1 MTNISNHPTACL
13 ALQPGQYFDL
23 NPKKT
28 PGQEELIW
36 CTISAEE
43 QQKCFEW
50 SQQLRRIQQEMS
62 SKNQRQGYQGFSDP
76 SSPNAQIM
84 NPIEH
89 FTLGCYQTSDKDQ
102 CMNLLANERVH
113 LVTLDPGEVFWG
125 GRYHSLVPI
134 ASERYGLTK
143 EAGYFAVAVV
153 KRESASYIQTLFDL
167 RGKKACFP
175 GVGKMA
181 GWVLPMSLLL
191 DTKILPLRDCNNM
204 VKNAALFFN
213 ESCAPNALLDKHN
226 PTGDNPISM
235 CSLCKERCSGSDIYA
250 NFDGAL
256 RCLAEQGDVAFVK
269 HTTVEMMH
277 KYLSNTRNP
286 IGGGAYS
293 KADFELLCPDGRR
306 SLIDSYRSCNW
317 GFVPSDAVVSL
328 SSVSL
333 EKRKKI
339 QNFLAANAVSF
350 GSMLTTTRNQR
361 FPAGT
366 GSQFS
371 QSPFVTRTNN
381 GNNNNLGNMRL
392 NESDSSSQTF
402 YLFGDKLFVGQT
414 RQSFDSKRPQ
424 AQNLL
429 FSDDTV
435 SLQSI
440 PENKQTFS
448 GYLDSYTNYF
458 DKLRTCTI
466 PMARLCVVSEK
477 ELEKCSRMRTAFRA
491 QMLKP
496 ELSCVPAHDT
506 VECMDNIRLGVAD
519 IAMLDAGD
527 IYRAGR
533 SFNLIP
539 ILAEKYNL
547 NDTSFYAVAVAKQ
560 SDKDTDLLYLKGK
573 RSCHTGFG
581 ESAGWVVPVS
591 FLLANGRM
599 RSYGKCNS
607 AKAAAQFFEKSCVPG
622 SLSKRF
628 SHGATWDFGN
638 LCELCHGES
647 YSYCS
652 RDSSEP
658 FHGTTGALRCLVE
671 GDGQIAFTRHTAIL
685 ENAGKNPSFWS
696 RNVIPSDFE
705 LLCRDGNRGKFN
717 DYATCNL
724 ARVSANALVT
734 HANRP
739 REHVDAYVNLFLL
752 AQQFYGSKYSEDFT
766 LKMFMSDSEH
776 KDLIFSDATSQVV
789 AIPEDQ
795 RHYRRY
801 LGHEFIKSMSFV
813 DCDDSGTFA
822 QVSYYSSAAV
832 TVSSTTCLSLTLII
846 MATLIK
852 TIKTFSVIDL

>member
-1 MTNISNHPTACL
+1 M
-13 ALQPGQYFDL
+13 
-23 NPKKT
+23 
-28 PGQEELIW
+28 
-36 CTISAEE
+36 
-43 QQKCFEW
+43 
-50 SQQLRRIQQEMS
+50 
-62 SKNQRQGYQGFSDP
+62 
-76 SSPNAQIM
+76 
-84 NPIEH
+84 
-89 FTLGCYQTSDKDQ
+89 
-102 CMNLLANERVH
+102 
-113 LVTLDPGEVFWG
+113 
-125 GRYHSLVPI
+125 
-134 ASERYGLTK
+134 
-143 EAGYFAVAVV
+143 
-153 KRESASYIQTLFDL
+153 
-167 RGKKACFP
+167 
-175 GVGKMA
+175 
-181 GWVLPMSLLL
+181 
-191 DTKILPLRDCNNM
+191 
-204 VKNAALFFN
+204 
-213 ESCAPNALLDKHN
+213 
-226 PTGDNPISM
+226 
-235 CSLCKERCSGSDIYA
+235 
-250 NFDGAL
+250 
-256 RCLAEQGDVAFVK
+256 
-269 HTTVEMMH
+269 
-277 KYLSNTRNP
+277 
-286 IGGGAYS
+286 
-293 KADFELLCPDGRR
+293 
-306 SLIDSYRSCNW
+306 
-317 GFVPSDAVVSL
+317 
-328 SSVSL
+328 

-350 GSMLTTTRNQR
+350 GSTLTTTRNQR
-361 FPAGT
+361 LPAATSQT

-371 QSPFVTRTNN
+371 QSPFVTRAQS
-381 GNNNNLGNMRL
+381 NNNFGNTRF
-392 NESDSSSQTF
+392 NESEATPQTF
-402 YLFGDKLFVGQT
+402 YLFGDRLFAGQT
-414 RQSFDSKRPQ
+414 RVSIDSRKPQ

-429 FSDDTV
+429 FSDDSV

-448 GYLDSYTNYF
+448 GYLESYTLYF
-458 DKLRTCTI
+458 DKLRSCTI

-496 ELSCVPAHDT
+496 ELSCVLAHDT
-506 VECMDNIRLGVAD
+506 IECMDSIRLGIAD
-519 IAMLDAGD
+519 IVMLDAGD

-599 RSYGKCNS
+599 RSYGSCNS
-607 AKAAAQFFEKSCVPG
+607 AKAAAQFFEKSCAPG

-705 LLCRDGNRGKFN
+705 LLCRDGNRGKFS
-717 DYATCNL
+717 DYVTCNL
-724 ARVSANALVT
+724 ARVSSNALVT

-739 REHVDAYVNLFLL
+739 REHVDAYINLFLL

-766 LKMFMSDSEH
+766 LKMFLSDSDH
-776 KDLIFSDATSQVV
+776 KDLIFSDATSQLV

-795 RHYRRY
+795 RHYRPY

-822 QVSYYSSAAV
+822 QVSYYSLSVRVMPSVTLLVILTTILTSAKIFW
-832 TVSSTTCLSLTLII
+832 S
-846 MATLIK
+846 
-852 TIKTFSVIDL
+852 